1 MRKNKKNNL
10 QELEKLSQEIRE
22 EIIKMLLEAKSGHCA
37 GPLGAVEQYV
47 ALYFGG
53 ILKYNPQ
60 EPNWSERDRVVVSN
74 GHYAPLLYAVLA
86 HAGYFEQSEKKGNP
100 YFSLEELKTLRKF
113 GSRLQGHPHRLS
125 LPGIET
131 SSGPVGEGLSQAV
144 GMAIGLKMDGLKSQ
158 VYCLMGDGEHDCG
171 NTWEAAMLA
180 GKHQLDNL
188 TVIIDRNNIQIDGFT
203 EKVMPLEPLK
213 EKYEAFNWKVL
224 EVDGHNIEE
233 LTKALNKA
241 KSIFVKPVAIICYT
255 IPGKGVNF
263 MEWEYEWHGK
273 TPNSQEVEEAL
284 RQLRTLKGKI
294 QSELD

>member
-1 MRKNKKNNL
+1 MKINL
-10 QELEKLSQEIRE
+10 KELEKLANTLRQEIIE
-22 EIIKMLLEAKSGHCA
+22 MLLQAKSGHCA
-37 GPLGAVEQYV
+37 GPLGAVEEYI

-53 ILKYNPQ
+53 ILKYNSQKPD
-60 EPNWSERDRVVVSN
+60 WLERDRVIVSN

-86 HAGYFEQSEKKGNP
+86 HAGYFPQ
-100 YFSLEELKTLRKF
+100 EELKTLRKL

-144 GMAIGLKMDGLKSQ
+144 GMAIGLKMDNLKSQ

-203 EKVMPLEPLK
+203 EKVMPLESLK

-233 LTKALNKA
+233 LIRALNKA
-241 KSIFVKPVAIICYT
+241 KSIFVKPVAIIAHT

-273 TPNSQEVEEAL
+273 IPNSQETEEAL
-284 RQLRTLKGKI
+284 RQLRTMKGKI

>member
-1 MRKNKKNNL
+1 MRKNKNL
-10 QELEKLSQEIRE
+10 QELEKLANTLRE
-22 EIIKMLLEAKSGHCA
+22 EIIEMLLRAKSGHCA
-37 GPLGAVEQYV
+37 GPLGAVEEYV

-53 ILKYNPQ
+53 VLKYNPQ
-60 EPNWSERDRVVVSN
+60 EPNWPERDRVVVSN

-86 HAGYFEQSEKKGNP
+86 RAGYFPQ
-100 YFSLEELKTLRKF
+100 EELKTLRKLN
-113 GSRLQGHPHRLS
+113 SRLQGHPHRLS

-131 SSGPVGEGLSQAV
+131 SSGPVGEGLAQAV
-144 GMAIGLKMDGLKSQ
+144 GMAIGLKMDGIKSQ

-180 GKHQLDNL
+180 GKLQLDNL

-224 EVDGHNIEE
+224 EVDGHNLEE
-233 LTKALNKA
+233 LIRALDKT
-241 KSIFVKPVAIICYT
+241 KSIFVKPVVIIANT
-255 IPGKGVNF
+255 IPGKGVDF
-263 MEWEYEWHGK
+263 MEWEYLWHGK
-273 TPNSQEVEEAL
+273 VPGSKEAEEAL

-294 QSELD
+294 EQGE

>member
-1 MRKNKKNNL
+1 MKTKKIDNL
-10 QELEKLSQEIRE
+10 KKLEQVSQEIRE

-53 ILKYNPQ
+53 ILKYDAQNPDW
-60 EPNWSERDRVVVSN
+60 PERDRVVVSN

-86 HAGYFEQSEKKGNP
+86 QAGYFKK
-100 YFSLEELKTLRKF
+100 EELRTLRKLN
-113 GSRLQGHPHRLS
+113 SRLQGHPHRLS

-131 SSGPVGEGLSQAV
+131 SSGPVGEGLAQAV
-144 GMAIGLKMDGLKSQ
+144 GMAIGLKMDGIKSQ

-171 NTWEAAMLA
+171 NTWEAVMLA

-224 EVDGHNIEE
+224 EVDGHNLEE
-233 LTKALNKA
+233 LIRALNKT
-241 KSIFVKPVAIICYT
+241 KSIFVKPVAIITHT

-273 TPNSQEVEEAL
+273 VPNSQEAEEAL
-284 RQLRTLKGKI
+284 KQLRTLKGKI
-294 QSELD
+294 ELE

>member
-1 MRKNKKNNL
+1 MKTKKIDNL
-10 QELEKLSQEIRE
+10 KKLEQVSQEIRE
-22 EIIKMLLEAKSGHCA
+22 EIIRMLLEAKSGHCA

-53 ILKYNPQ
+53 ILKYNSQNPDW
-60 EPNWSERDRVVVSN
+60 PERDRVIVSN
-74 GHYAPLLYAVLA
+74 GHYAPLLYAILA
-86 HAGYFEQSEKKGNP
+86 HAGYLP
-100 YFSLEELKTLRKF
+100 LEELKTLRKL

-144 GMAIGLKMDGLKSQ
+144 GMALGLKMAGLKSQ

-171 NTWEAAMLA
+171 NTWEAVMLA

-224 EVDGHNIEE
+224 EVDGHNLEE
-233 LTKALNKA
+233 LIRALDKT
-241 KSIFVKPVAIICYT
+241 KSIFVKPVAIIANT
-255 IPGKGVNF
+255 IPGKGVDF
-263 MEWEYEWHGK
+263 MEWEYQWHGK
-273 TPNSQEVEEAL
+273 VPDSKEAEEAL
-284 RQLRTLKGKI
+284 RQLRTMKGKI

>member
-1 MRKNKKNNL
+1 MKINL
-10 QELEKLSQEIRE
+10 KELEKLADTLRQ
-22 EIIKMLLEAKSGHCA
+22 EIIKMLLQTKSGHCA
-37 GPLGAVEQYV
+37 GPLGAVEEYV

-53 ILKYNPQ
+53 ILKYNSQNPD
-60 EPNWSERDRVVVSN
+60 WLERDRVIVSN

-86 HAGYFEQSEKKGNP
+86 HAGYFSQ
-100 YFSLEELKTLRKF
+100 EELKTLRKL
-113 GSRLQGHPHRLS
+113 GSRLQGHPYRLS

-144 GMAIGLKMDGLKSQ
+144 GMAIGLKMDDLKSQ

-180 GKHQLDNL
+180 GKLQLDNL

-233 LTKALNKA
+233 LIRSLNKT
-241 KSIFVKPVAIICYT
+241 KSIFVKPVVIIAHT

-263 MEWEYEWHGK
+263 MEWEYQWHGK
-273 TPNSQEVEEAL
+273 TPNSQEAEEAL
-284 RQLRTLKGKI
+284 RQLRTMKGKI
-294 QSELD
+294 KSELD

>member
-1 MRKNKKNNL
+1 MKTKRIDNLKK
-10 QELEKLSQEIRE
+10 LEQVSQEIRE

-53 ILKYNPQ
+53 ILKYDAQNPDW
-60 EPNWSERDRVVVSN
+60 PERDRVVVSN

-86 HAGYFEQSEKKGNP
+86 QAGYFKK
-100 YFSLEELKTLRKF
+100 EELRTLRKLN
-113 GSRLQGHPHRLS
+113 SRLQGHPHRLS

-131 SSGPVGEGLSQAV
+131 SSGPVGEGLAQAV
-144 GMAIGLKMDGLKSQ
+144 GMAIGLKMDGIKSQ

-171 NTWEAAMLA
+171 NTWEAVMLA

-224 EVDGHNIEE
+224 EVDGHNLEE
-233 LTKALNKA
+233 LIRALNKT
-241 KSIFVKPVAIICYT
+241 KSIFVKPVAIIAHT

-273 TPNSQEVEEAL
+273 VPNSQEAEEAL
-284 RQLRTLKGKI
+284 KQLRTLKGKI

>member
-1 MRKNKKNNL
+1 MKTKKIDNL
-10 QELEKLSQEIRE
+10 KKLEQISQEIRE
-22 EIIKMLLEAKSGHCA
+22 EIIQMLLEAKSGHCA

-60 EPNWSERDRVVVSN
+60 NPDWPERDRVVVSN
-74 GHYAPLLYAVLA
+74 GHYAPLLYAILA
-86 HAGYFEQSEKKGNP
+86 EAGYFQK
-100 YFSLEELKTLRKF
+100 EELKTLRKL
-113 GSRLQGHPHRLS
+113 GSCLQGHPYRLS

-144 GMAIGLKMDGLKSQ
+144 GMAIGLKMDGIKSQ

-171 NTWEAAMLA
+171 NTWEAVMLA
-180 GKHQLDNL
+180 GKLQLDNL
-188 TVIIDRNNIQIDGFT
+188 TVVMDRNNIQIDGFT

-233 LTKALNKA
+233 LIRALNKA
-241 KSIFVKPVAIICYT
+241 KSIFVKPVAIIANT

-263 MEWEYEWHGK
+263 MEWEYQWHGK
-273 TPNSQEVEEAL
+273 VPNSKEAEEAL
-284 RQLRTLKGKI
+284 RQLRTMKGKI
-294 QSELD
+294 VIE

>member
-1 MRKNKKNNL
+1 MKTKKIDNL
-10 QELEKLSQEIRE
+10 KKLEQVSQEIRE

-53 ILKYNPQ
+53 ILKYDAQNPDW
-60 EPNWSERDRVVVSN
+60 PERDRVVVSN

-86 HAGYFEQSEKKGNP
+86 QAGYFKK
-100 YFSLEELKTLRKF
+100 EELRTLRKLN
-113 GSRLQGHPHRLS
+113 SRLQGHPHRLS

-131 SSGPVGEGLSQAV
+131 SSGPVGEGLAQAV
-144 GMAIGLKMDGLKSQ
+144 GMAIGLKMDGIKSQ

-171 NTWEAAMLA
+171 NTWEAVMLA

-224 EVDGHNIEE
+224 EVDGHNLEE
-233 LTKALNKA
+233 LIRALNKT
-241 KSIFVKPVAIICYT
+241 KSIFVKPVAIIAYT

-273 TPNSQEVEEAL
+273 VPNSQEAEEAL
-284 RQLRTLKGKI
+284 KQLRTLKGKI
-294 QSELD
+294 ELE

>member
-1 MRKNKKNNL
+1 MKTKKIDNL
-10 QELEKLSQEIRE
+10 KKLEQISQEIRE
-22 EIIKMLLEAKSGHCA
+22 EIIQMLLEAKSGHCA

-53 ILKYNPQ
+53 ILKYDAQNPDW
-60 EPNWSERDRVVVSN
+60 PERDRVVVSN

-86 HAGYFEQSEKKGNP
+86 QAGYFKK
-100 YFSLEELKTLRKF
+100 EELRTLRKLN
-113 GSRLQGHPHRLS
+113 SRLQGHPHRLS

-131 SSGPVGEGLSQAV
+131 SSGPVGEGLAQAV
-144 GMAIGLKMDGLKSQ
+144 GMAIGLKMDGIKSQ
-158 VYCLMGDGEHDCG
+158 VYCFMGDGEHDCG
-171 NTWEAAMLA
+171 NTWEAVMLA

-224 EVDGHNIEE
+224 EVDGHNLEE
-233 LTKALNKA
+233 LIRALNKA
-241 KSIFVKPVAIICYT
+241 KSIFVKPVAIIANT

-263 MEWEYEWHGK
+263 MEWEYQWHGK
-273 TPNSQEVEEAL
+273 TPNSQEAEEAL

-294 QSELD
+294 EIE